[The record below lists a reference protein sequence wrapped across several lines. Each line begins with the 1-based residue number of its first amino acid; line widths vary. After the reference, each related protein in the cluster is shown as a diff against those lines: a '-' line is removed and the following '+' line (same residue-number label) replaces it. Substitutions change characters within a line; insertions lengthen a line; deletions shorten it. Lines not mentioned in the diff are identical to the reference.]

1 MKFFEIKDYLSD
13 LRAISIIIGG
23 RGIGKTYSTLDFLI
37 NENISFIYL
46 RNTDTQLE
54 ECSGDFGN
62 PFKKLNSDKG
72 YDIILTRSKKH
83 SNIIDNKKEV
93 NNIIGYGVALSTFE
107 NLRGVDLSNVKYV
120 VFDEFIENRK
130 LTFDQFKTFQNF
142 YETVNRNREL
152 LGEEPLKCIL
162 LSNSQSLNNP
172 ILMGYNIVPIIEGMT
187 RSGQQKH
194 KTAGMLILL
203 PESEISE
210 LKKDTA
216 NYKMIKGTRIY
227 EENLNNKFANDSFY
241 GIIKRN
247 LREYKPLVKIDNIYI
262 YKHKAAARYYACS
275 SQALNIQEFNSRDNG
290 MIFYRAY
297 GHSLLMSYSAGN
309 LEFSDFTIKS
319 QLLEL
324 LK

>member
-1 MKFFEIKDYLSD
+1 MKFFEVKDYLPD
-13 LRAISIIIGG
+13 LRPISIIIGG
-23 RGIGKTYSTLDFLI
+23 RGIGKTYSTLNYLI
-37 NENISFIYL
+37 ENNQPFIYL
-46 RNTDTQLE
+46 RNTDAQLE

-62 PFKKLNSDKG
+62 PFKKLNKDKG
-72 YDIILTRSKKH
+72 YDISLIRNKKH
-83 SNIIDNKKEV
+83 SVIM
-93 NNIIGYGVALSTFE
+93 NNLEEGKILGYGVALSTFE
-107 NLRGVDLSNVKYV
+107 NLRGVDLSDIKYV

-172 ILMGYNIVPIIEGMT
+172 ILIGYNIVGMIEGMVKAH
-187 RSGQQKH
+187 QQKH
-194 KTAGMLILL
+194 KSAGMLILL

-210 LKKDTA
+210 LKKNTA

-241 GIIKRN
+241 GIVKRN
-247 LREYKPLVKIDNIYI
+247 IREYKPVCMIDDIYI
-262 YKHKAAARYYACS
+262 YKHKSNGKYYICN
-275 SQALNIQEFNSRDNG
+275 SQAMNIQEYNSKENG

-297 GHSLLMSYSAGN
+297 GRNLMLSYAAGN
-309 LEFSDFTIKS
+309 VEFSDFTTKS
-319 QLLEL
+319 KVMEL